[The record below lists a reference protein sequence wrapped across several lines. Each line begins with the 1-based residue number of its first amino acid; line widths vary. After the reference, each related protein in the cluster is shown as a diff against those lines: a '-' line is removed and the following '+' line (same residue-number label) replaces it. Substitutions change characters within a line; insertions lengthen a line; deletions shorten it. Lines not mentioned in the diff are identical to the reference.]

1 MLVWYYNICC
11 IFFYS
16 WSNFCILNFNQYLLF
31 HFQGTR
37 LISPSLSYSST
48 EETIPATAV
57 TSSTINSNFSVV
69 NNPNYTDIDELYGE
83 KDKNEKPNKKNEKRK
98 RINSEDEEGNVFFSC
113 SVIYRLYRSQHPS
126 THRATLTHIPYIYL
140 ITGN

>member
-1 MLVWYYNICC
+1 MD
-11 IFFYS
+11 
-16 WSNFCILNFNQYLLF
+16 FNQYLLF

-98 RINSEDEEGNVFFSC
+98 RINSEDEEGNFFFMQC
-113 SVIYRLYRSQHPS
+113 NL
-126 THRATLTHIPYIYL
+126 
-140 ITGN
+140 

>member
-1 MLVWYYNICC
+1 M
-11 IFFYS
+11 
-16 WSNFCILNFNQYLLF
+16 NFNQYLLF
-31 HFQGTR
+31 HFQDTR

-83 KDKNEKPNKKNEKRK
+83 KDKNEKQNKKNEKRK
-98 RINSEDEEGNVFFSC
+98 RINSEDEEGNFFFMQC
-113 SVIYRLYRSQHPS
+113 NL
-126 THRATLTHIPYIYL
+126 
-140 ITGN
+140 